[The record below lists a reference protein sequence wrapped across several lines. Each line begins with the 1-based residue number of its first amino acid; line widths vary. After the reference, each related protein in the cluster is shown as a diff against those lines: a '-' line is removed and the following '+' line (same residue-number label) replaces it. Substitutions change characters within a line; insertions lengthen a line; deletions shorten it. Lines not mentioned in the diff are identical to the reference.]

1 MRARQEISLSI
12 GVLLVMQTAL
22 GFGAVGLL
30 TRMSP
35 AIGVILRENDASL
48 AAVEGMLSVLT
59 VPTPNE
65 TAQARFRERL
75 AFAEANITEAGE
87 RELLTVVRDR
97 QAKALNGDTWAR
109 QEVVKSLDALATI
122 NRSSM
127 TNAGDAARRL
137 GAAGA
142 WAAVLLALLGVG
154 TGLMVI
160 RRLQRRLLLPL
171 DELHATLGSFREG
184 DALRRCRFGDAPQ
197 ELLEVRNAI
206 NDLLDRERVE
216 PCADERFRDVAE
228 RAALLQLLDERQA
241 PMLILSPDGAVIAG
255 NGAALAALD
264 DDPIWRTTIEGLS
277 QGATAVTP
285 LQAMPLQAGG
295 RPSGWLLTADEPAAV

>member
-1 MRARQEISLSI
+1 M
-12 GVLLVMQTAL
+12 
-22 GFGAVGLL
+22 
-30 TRMSP
+30 
-35 AIGVILRENDASL
+35 
-48 AAVEGMLSVLT
+48 
-59 VPTPNE
+59 
-65 TAQARFRERL
+65 

>member
-109 QEVVKSLDALATI
+109 QEVVK
-122 NRSSM
+122 
-127 TNAGDAARRL
+127 
-137 GAAGA
+137 
-142 WAAVLLALLGVG
+142 
-154 TGLMVI
+154 
-160 RRLQRRLLLPL
+160 
-171 DELHATLGSFREG
+171 
-184 DALRRCRFGDAPQ
+184 
-197 ELLEVRNAI
+197 
-206 NDLLDRERVE
+206 
-216 PCADERFRDVAE
+216 
-228 RAALLQLLDERQA
+228 
-241 PMLILSPDGAVIAG
+241 
-255 NGAALAALD
+255 
-264 DDPIWRTTIEGLS
+264 
-277 QGATAVTP
+277 
-285 LQAMPLQAGG
+285 
-295 RPSGWLLTADEPAAV
+295 